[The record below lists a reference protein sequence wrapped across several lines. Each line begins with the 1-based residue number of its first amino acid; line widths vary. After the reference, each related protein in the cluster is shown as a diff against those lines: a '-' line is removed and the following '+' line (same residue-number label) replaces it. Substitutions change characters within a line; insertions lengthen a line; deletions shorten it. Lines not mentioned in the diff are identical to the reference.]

1 LKDTSRTSGP
11 AIWVVTIGITT
22 MLLVVATKALWLVVP
37 FLLAIILYYIL
48 LPIVRRLVVFGV
60 AREAAAALV
69 AGGVTLLAVGIMIP
83 LLPWLAAQSVA
94 GQETLYRYLEGGR
107 VLVDRT
113 LVTLE
118 SQFDFLKR
126 IGFHAEM
133 SRKADEFGDTFLQ
146 RQLSEALSGAA
157 IWLPSLLL
165 APFFA
170 FFFLRDGHRFLK
182 LLIREVPNAF
192 FERTIYMFDRVD
204 ATARNYFQ
212 GLLTLTAVD
221 SLFLMFGL
229 WLIGVPGAPVLGVAS
244 AVFEWVPV
252 VGSILGCV
260 MVVLVA
266 ATSFP
271 NDPWVVYAVIG
282 LFVFNRMLD
291 NFFFI
296 PLTVGRSIQ
305 MHPLPTVLMVFIGG
319 AVAGVAG
326 LVLALPLA
334 GVVSAVVG
342 TIADIVRDPRLRAR
356 NAYAKALQ
364 MKRVTADFQS

>member
-1 LKDTSRTSGP
+1 
-11 AIWVVTIGITT
+11 VTIGITT
-22 MLLVVATKALWLVVP
+22 VLLVVATKALWLVVP

-48 LPIVRRLVVFGV
+48 LPIVHRLVVFGV
-60 AREAAAALV
+60 GREAAAALV

-83 LLPWLAAQSVA
+83 LLPWLAAQSDA
-94 GQETLYRYLEGGR
+94 GGETLYRYLEGGR

-118 SQFDFLKR
+118 SEFDFLKR

-133 SRKADEFGDTFLQ
+133 SRKAAEFGDTFLQ
-146 RQLSEALSGAA
+146 RQLSDALSGAA
-157 IWLPSLLL
+157 VWLPSLLL

-170 FFFLRDGHRFLK
+170 FFFLRDGRRFLK
-182 LLIREVPNAF
+182 LLIKEVPNAF
-192 FERTIYMFDRVD
+192 FERTIFMFDRVD

-212 GLLTLTAVD
+212 GLLTLTAID
-221 SLFLMFGL
+221 SVFLTFGL
-229 WLIGVPGAPVLGVAS
+229 WLIGVPGAPVLGVTS

-291 NFFFI
+291 NFLFI

-342 TIADIVRDPRLRAR
+342 TIGDIVRDPRLRAR

-364 MKRVTADFQS
+364 TRRVTADFQP